1 MSNSKI
7 ILVSLLFCLCSG
19 GIASAKMQTTYSVN
33 SSTMKK
39 VADWAD
45 KDTVMFVSL
54 DDVVM
59 MPKSEMFSYNSNPYL
74 GFIRNMVSLG
84 SRMPRYNKIVSQWYA
99 QRQVKLVEEGWEGFI
114 KSMQAKGVTVYG
126 ISYMPIHL
134 TNIEP
139 KIHKDVQELG
149 VLFTNKINGKEEMQI
164 EKHENWHSSFYK
176 GIIFLG
182 PFGPSHTLMEFIK
195 VTNISPKKMLFI
207 SNSKPDLKRMD
218 KSLRVFDMEFY
229 NVEYRGVRETGEKP
243 DEKTVKLQQKHLIN
257 QGIWLEDE
265 QAAAMLKSLDQGNAD
280 K

>member
-7 ILVSLLFCLCSG
+7 ILAALLFCFGFS
-19 GIASAKMQTTYSVN
+19 GIASAKMKTTYSVN

-39 VADWAD
+39 IADWAD

-54 DDVVM
+54 DNVVM

-74 GFIRNMVSLG
+74 GFIQNMVSLG
-84 SRMPRYNKIVSQWYA
+84 ERMPRYNKIVSQWYA
-99 QRQVKLVEEGWEGFI
+99 KRQVRLVEEGWEGFI
-114 KSMQAKGVTVYG
+114 KAMRAKGVTVYG

-134 TNIEP
+134 SNIEP
-139 KIHKDVQELG
+139 KIYKDITDLG
-149 VLFTNKINGKEEMQI
+149 VLFTSKINGKEEMQI
-164 EKHENWHSSFYK
+164 EKHTNWSSSFYK

-182 PFGPSHTLMEFIK
+182 PFGPSHTLMEFLK

-207 SNSKPDLKRMD
+207 SNSEPDLERMD
-218 KSLRVFDMEFY
+218 TSLRVFDMEFY
-229 NVEYRGVRETGEKP
+229 NVEYRGVYETGNKP
-243 DEKTVKLQQKHLIN
+243 DEKIVKLQQKYLIN

-265 QAAAMLKSLDQGNAD
+265 QAAAMLKAIDQGKAD